1 MFNYL
6 RSTVKEDTM
15 TLPWDSYC
23 MRHFRHEIKSL
34 FRRIGGF
41 IPLSMAFKVQVKEL
55 QNSCILRVSIFTPC
69 KPIDDDDNN
78 NIVTKITLF
87 WTLFYIYISS
97 WCWLFIQA
105 YICGLCISIDKL
117 RSIMPFLTLI
127 LTYSPERVLMPNH
140 LHYVC
145 H

>member
-1 MFNYL
+1 
-6 RSTVKEDTM
+6 
-15 TLPWDSYC
+15 

-78 NIVTKITLF
+78 NIVTEITLF
-87 WTLFYIYISS
+87 WTLFYIYI
-97 WCWLFIQA
+97 
-105 YICGLCISIDKL
+105 YILAHDVDCSYK
-117 RSIMPFLTLI
+117 R
-127 LTYSPERVLMPNH
+127 TYVVYALA
-140 LHYVC
+140 
-145 H
+145 